1 MVTMLLSVMARG
13 EAFLLLVAHALSG
26 QTEQVRLTTERK
38 GGLTDGLQHRK
49 PDASVCYPRLPGAEP
64 PEIGLKMPAMSFT

>member
-1 MVTMLLSVMARG
+1 MSGR
-13 EAFLLLVAHALSG
+13 LLVAHALSG

-64 PEIGLKMPAMSFT
+64 PEIGLKMPAMGEKCLAAWV